1 MTDENGEHPITLR
14 NGLDIRVEST
24 EVTEDGTLVTFNDG
38 TTVLVGN
45 GQKGDQ
51 GDPGREIILRN
62 VDNVLYWRYVT
73 DDPEWKQVADLI
85 QIMESVYNA
94 HPPFIY
100 VDELPD
106 PADAIEGVEYRVRQQ
121 NGGD

>member
-1 MTDENGEHPITLR
+1 MNDENGGHTITLR
-14 NGLDIRVEST
+14 NGLDIKVEST

-51 GDPGREIILRN
+51 GDPGREIIFRN
-62 VDNVLYWRYVT
+62 VDNTLYWRYAT
-73 DDPEWKQVADLI
+73 DDPEWKQLADLM
-85 QIMESVYNA
+85 QIMESVYTA

-106 PADAIEGVEYRVRQQ
+106 PADAIEGVEYRLR